1 MYLIDTNVISEMR
14 KGINAN
20 LGVQKFFQ
28 EADKNKIGCYLS
40 VITLGEIRCGIDLIH
55 HRKDHIQA
63 HILEKWLNELL
74 IYYTNNILAFE
85 PEAAQ
90 LWGRLRVPHAENSI
104 DKQIAATALIH
115 NLTLVTRNTKDF
127 VKTGTRLFNPFSD

>member
-20 LGVQKFFQ
+20 IGVQKFFQ
-28 EADKNKIGCYLS
+28 EADKNKTDCYLS
-40 VITLGEIRCGIDLIH
+40 VITLGEIQRGIDSIH

-63 HILEKWLNELL
+63 NILEKWLNELL
-74 IYYTNNILAFE
+74 IHYANNILAFE
-85 PEAAQ
+85 SEAAQ
-90 LWGRLRVPHAENSI
+90 LWGCLRVPHAENSI

-115 NLTLVTRNTKDF
+115 KLTLVTRNTKDF
-127 VKTGTRLFNPFSD
+127 VKTSVRVLNPFSN

>member
-20 LGVQKFFQ
+20 LGVQAFFQ
-28 EADKNKIGCYLS
+28 EADKNKKDCYLS
-40 VITLGEIRCGIDLIH
+40 VITLGEIRRGIDLIH
-55 HRKDHIQA
+55 DRKDHAQA
-63 HILEKWLNELL
+63 NLLEQWFNAL
-74 IYYTNNILAFE
+74 IIDYFSNILAFE

-90 LWGRLRVPHAENSI
+90 LWGRLRVPHAENGI

-127 VKTGTRLFNPFSD
+127 VKTGVRLLDPFSD